1 MWCHCPCRVNVSVS
15 VSVCVKSVVKLVLV
29 HTAGRQAVDELIVT
43 EDQLHAMLSMIAHVL
58 HARQVPALLTYLPR
72 HVSLLVTEHVVTG
85 HSLVTGHWS
94 LSTWSLVTHWSLV
107 TGHWSLVT
115 GHWSLSTW
123 SLVTH
128 WSLVTGH

>member
-1 MWCHCPCRVNVSVS
+1 MSVS

-94 LSTWSLVTHWSLV
+94 LV

-115 GHWSLSTW
+115 EHVVTGHWSLVSHTT
-123 SLVTH
+123 VQ
-128 WSLVTGH
+128 